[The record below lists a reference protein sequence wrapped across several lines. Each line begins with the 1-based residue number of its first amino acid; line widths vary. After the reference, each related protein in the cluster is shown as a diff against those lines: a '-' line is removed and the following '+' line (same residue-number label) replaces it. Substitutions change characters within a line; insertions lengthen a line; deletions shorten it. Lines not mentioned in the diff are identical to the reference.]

1 MYLPKHFEETSQ
13 QLLFDLIKA
22 HPLATVITL
31 SEAGLNANHIPLL
44 LAENVNGE
52 KVLRGH
58 VARANPILND
68 ISLSPSTLLVFQ
80 GDEHYIT
87 PSWYA
92 TKKETEKVVPTWN
105 YVVVHVRGTMR
116 VVEDADW
123 LHKQLN
129 DLTVQQESS
138 RDQPWSLSDA
148 PPEFIE
154 QIKKAIVGFEV
165 QIESVAGKWKVS
177 QNQPQVNRESV
188 AEGLEELSTDSAL
201 RMREW
206 VKRQS

>member
-22 HPLATVITL
+22 HPLATVVTL
-31 SEAGLNANHIPLL
+31 SESGLNANHIPLMI
-44 LAENVNGE
+44 AENENGE

-68 ISLSPSTLLVFQ
+68 IGLSPSTLLVFQ
-80 GDEHYIT
+80 GGEHYIT

-105 YVVVHVRGTMR
+105 YVVVHVRGKMR
-116 VVEDADW
+116 VVEDAAW

-165 QIESVAGKWKVS
+165 QIESLVGKWKVS

-188 AEGLEELSTDSAL
+188 AEGLEQLATDSAF

>member
-22 HPLATVITL
+22 HPLATVVTL
-31 SEAGLNANHIPLL
+31 SESGLNANHIPLMI
-44 LAENVNGE
+44 AENENGE

-68 ISLSPSTLLVFQ
+68 IGLSPSTLLVFQ

-105 YVVVHVRGTMR
+105 YVVVHVRGKMR
-116 VVEDADW
+116 VVEDAAW

-165 QIESVAGKWKVS
+165 QIESLVGKWKVS

-188 AEGLEELSTDSAL
+188 AKGLEQLATDSAL

>member
-1 MYLPKHFEETSQ
+1 MYLPQHFEETSQ

-22 HPLATVITL
+22 HPLATVVTL
-31 SEAGLNANHIPLL
+31 SESGLNANHIPLMI
-44 LAENVNGE
+44 AENENGE

-105 YVVVHVRGTMR
+105 YVVVHVRGKMR
-116 VVEDADW
+116 VVEDAAW

-165 QIESVAGKWKVS
+165 QIESLVGKWKVS

-188 AEGLEELSTDSAL
+188 AEGLEQLATDSAL

>member
-31 SEAGLNANHIPLL
+31 SDSGLNANHIPLMI
-44 LAENVNGE
+44 AENESGE
-52 KVLRGH
+52 RVLRGH
-58 VARANPILND
+58 VARANPILDD
-68 ISLSPSTLLVFQ
+68 IRLSPSTLLVFQ

-105 YVVVHVRGTMR
+105 YVVVHVRGKMR
-116 VVEDADW
+116 VVEDAAW

-177 QNQPQVNRESV
+177 QNQPPVNRESV

>member
-22 HPLATVITL
+22 HPLATVVTL
-31 SEAGLNANHIPLL
+31 SESGLNANHIPLMI
-44 LAENVNGE
+44 AENENGE

-68 ISLSPSTLLVFQ
+68 IGLSPSTLLVFQ

-105 YVVVHVRGTMR
+105 YVVVHVRGKMR
-116 VVEDADW
+116 VVEDAAW

-165 QIESVAGKWKVS
+165 QIESLVGKWKVS

-188 AEGLEELSTDSAL
+188 AEGLEQLATDSAL